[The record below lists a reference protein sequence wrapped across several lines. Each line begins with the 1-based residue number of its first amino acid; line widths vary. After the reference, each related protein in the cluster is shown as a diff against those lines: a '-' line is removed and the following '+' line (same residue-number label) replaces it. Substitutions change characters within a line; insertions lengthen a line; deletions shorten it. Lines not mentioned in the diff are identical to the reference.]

1 MQFALVNG
9 IKTQAMPGGKGICPC
24 CESETIAKCGK
35 YKIWHWSH
43 KSQKNCDSWWE
54 NETEWHRQ
62 WKSYFPIENQE
73 VVHKD
78 IDSGEKHIAD
88 VKTFNGM
95 VIEFQNS
102 PINVEEL
109 KARENFYKR
118 VIWIV
123 NGEHFKKRFVI
134 TSIFPDPNSEFPE
147 DIVFKGN
154 SFFRKS
160 ENPNYPDNIKVITHP
175 LIIIHSLIHK
185 YHTNHFRFYWQNR
198 HEAWFAAKEHVFFDF
213 GDDVLWWLKRE
224 FRDNRSLYVQ
234 RVEKKSLIEK
244 NGGSFYRR

>member
-9 IKTQAMPGGKGICPC
+9 IKTEAMPGGKGICPC

-109 KARENFYKR
+109 KARENF
-118 VIWIV
+118 
-123 NGEHFKKRFVI
+123 
-134 TSIFPDPNSEFPE
+134 
-147 DIVFKGN
+147 
-154 SFFRKS
+154 
-160 ENPNYPDNIKVITHP
+160 
-175 LIIIHSLIHK
+175 
-185 YHTNHFRFYWQNR
+185 
-198 HEAWFAAKEHVFFDF
+198 
-213 GDDVLWWLKRE
+213 
-224 FRDNRSLYVQ
+224 
-234 RVEKKSLIEK
+234 
-244 NGGSFYRR
+244 